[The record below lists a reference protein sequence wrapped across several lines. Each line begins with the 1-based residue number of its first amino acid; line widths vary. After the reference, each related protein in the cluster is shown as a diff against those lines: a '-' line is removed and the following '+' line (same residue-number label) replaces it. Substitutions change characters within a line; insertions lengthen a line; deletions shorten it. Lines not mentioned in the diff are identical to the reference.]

1 MSYETDC
8 QTNELDTVFTDFMF
22 DPEGERKVYEEVT
35 DFPALAAKLNVAL
48 DMYNQQ
54 PKIAKMQIVLFQDAI
69 IHVTKIIRIIN
80 LKRGHVMLVGVGG
93 SGRHSLSRLSSYMS
107 TMMCDQLEIRKDFGL
122 KDFRNKLR
130 EMYEKVGFRDKEGRA
145 MCFLFA
151 DNDVVQESFLEDV
164 QNMLNS
170 GIVPNIYTA
179 DELANL
185 RTEMVKEYKR
195 SGGTNEAPDA
205 MNEWFFNRIK
215 DNTHLAILMS
225 PVGETFRSYCRQY
238 PALINNTTI
247 DWFMAWPYEA
257 LIEVANVFLGQL
269 EMPDTMRPCLAA
281 LAAYTHST
289 TYESSLKMF
298 SELKR
303 MFYVTPTNFIELLKG
318 YRGVLEQKRKKIG
331 TQINKLRK
339 GLLSLEEAREEV
351 KVMASESEIKRQEV
365 TKKTSECET
374 STRSGS

>member
-1 MSYETDC
+1 M
-8 QTNELDTVFTDFMF
+8 
-22 DPEGERKVYEEVT
+22 
-35 DFPALAAKLNVAL
+35 
-48 DMYNQQ
+48 
-54 PKIAKMQIVLFQDAI
+54 
-69 IHVTKIIRIIN
+69 
-80 LKRGHVMLVGVGG
+80 
-93 SGRHSLSRLSSYMS
+93 
-107 TMMCDQLEIRKDFGL
+107 

-374 STRSGS
+374 LLQEVARETKDANEKSVIIEFEKKKIESETISANALAASAQVELTKAMPALAAAQDAVN